1 MKTALVVE
9 DDPALCR
16 LMALILSGE
25 RWRVA
30 CAHNGADGLADA
42 ASLKPDVI
50 LLDLNMPRKD
60 GRAMLRELRMRGD
73 HTPVVVVT
81 AYGGSASGE
90 SLGASALINKP
101 FRPDDLCAAVARAA
115 A

>member
-25 RWRVA
+25 RWRVT

-42 ASLKPDVI
+42 AALKPDVI
-50 LLDLNMPRKD
+50 LLDLNMPLMD
-60 GRAMLRELRMRGD
+60 GRAMLRELRKRGD
-73 HTPVVVVT
+73 RTPIIVVT
-81 AYGGSASGE
+81 AYAGSASRE
-90 SLGASALINKP
+90 SLDVSALINKP
-101 FRPDDLCAAVARAA
+101 FRPDDLCAAVERVAA
-115 A
+115 